1 MHDVCVAPDL
11 TERVMDWHEELLR
24 IAPRLTELPDA
35 ARKAVYAVVEDF
47 LREDAGFVDLPRL
60 VRAA

>member
-1 MHDVCVAPDL
+1 MAPDL
-11 TERVMDWHEELLR
+11 HERVMDWHEELLR

-35 ARKAVYAVVEDF
+35 ARQAVYAVVEDF